1 MEEIQKLINEL
12 GGSQYKDKDTEHY
25 SEEAVELLIKK
36 IDNKSKEKTVIES
49 NTLIYKTLA
58 DWSKVEDNRE
68 TIIRSPSNVIEKTF
82 QLFEFL
88 LPNGVETLNTETTV
102 EQSEL
107 FSMICRLLGNLTY
120 ENAPNREF
128 IFDKTPSILKYI
140 SSFVYQTKYQSLQ
153 RTSCAAIANLSSET
167 DFIQLEFFKLG
178 VVSILID
185 LICRESTTD
194 EVNQMAIK
202 AFNNLVDNENTQVDI
217 HFKEIHRLLG
227 QLKKSLNKEG
237 YYENSF
243 ANDLVSSLSTL
254 SLNKDLQKEI
264 LKEGFLND
272 LIELIEES
280 NVHREMINQ
289 FEDDDIEKDKD
300 ISIAP
305 SASELIFKLADN
317 DDYRQYFYNKERDG
331 KDSNNILDRMIKI
344 MTSAPPA
351 YKDGD
356 SKAQLKAL
364 DVAKVKK
371 NITKTIALCSLED
384 DVIDKFIKTPK
395 IFVDLLVD
403 TEDTERIVNGEMI
416 IGNLARSE
424 PNCRLL
430 NSYNVIELIADIMK
444 KFPNFQPIQHLGL
457 SSIRNLTLPTI
468 NKGFKPSST
477 LMEDVVFNSKVHN
490 QVIQFAALSLIKN
503 FIGCDQSNLKL
514 FLEFPNALQSL
525 LDLANGR
532 VPASMDE
539 SDEQEQLQLDDAKI
553 QEIEEKFEE
562 KENANEKTNEKDE
575 KTNNNNEKKQST
587 KKDMRVIYEATRLLL
602 RFLDNSE
609 LSNHQEKMK
618 QLIEESVEPF
628 FSLLQSPFP
637 ILQVEGAKGLVL
649 LIKHDKQLFLSRP
662 SWVKDLVE
670 VLSLSIIPF
679 QQLSREQTTITTD
692 PNHQKL
698 IAQIQSNC
706 NFSTELQNVIL
717 SNIFYNFSLD
727 ESICKKMKDQNVISE
742 LKTLKSKQ
750 DAPQS
755 LTNLIQK
762 ILVQLTI

>member
-1 MEEIQKLINEL
+1 MEDIQKLINEL
-12 GGSQYKDKDTEHY
+12 GGEQYKDKETEHY
-25 SEEAVELLIKK
+25 SEEAAELLIGK
-36 IDNKSKEKTVIES
+36 IDNKSKEKTIIES
-49 NTLIYKTLA
+49 NTLIFKTLA

-68 TIIRSPSNVIEKTF
+68 TIIRSPSNVVKKTLG
-82 QLFEFL
+82 LFEFL
-88 LPNGVETLNTETTV
+88 LPNGVETLNTDTTV

-107 FSMICRLLGNLTY
+107 FSMICRLIGNLTY
-120 ENAPNREF
+120 ENPPNREF
-128 IFDKTPSILKYI
+128 IFDKSPCILKYI
-140 SSFVYQTKYQSLQ
+140 SNFISQTKYQQLQ
-153 RTSCAAIANLSSET
+153 RTSCAATANLSSET
-167 DFIQLEFFKLG
+167 DYIQLEFFKLG
-178 VVSILID
+178 VVTTLID
-185 LICRESTTD
+185 LICRESTSD
-194 EVNQMAIK
+194 EVSQMAIK
-202 AFNNLVDNENTQVDI
+202 AFNNLVDNEITQADI
-217 HFKEIHRLLG
+217 HFKEIHKLLG

-280 NVHREMINQ
+280 NVHREMINE

-305 SASELIFKLADN
+305 STSELIFKLADN

-331 KDSNNILDRMIKI
+331 NNASNILDRMIKI
-344 MTSAPPA
+344 MTAPPPT

-457 SSIRNLTLPTI
+457 SSIRNLTLPNI
-468 NKGFKPSST
+468 NKGFKPSET

-490 QVIQFAALSLIKN
+490 QVIQFASLSLIKN
-503 FIGCDQSNLKL
+503 FIGSDQSNFKL
-514 FLEFPNALQSL
+514 FIEFPNALQSL

-532 VPASMDE
+532 IPASIEE
-539 SDEQEQLQLDDAKI
+539 SDDQQEQLQLDDAKI

-562 KENANEKTNEKDE
+562 KQQENQKETTAESG
-575 KTNNNNEKKQST
+575 EKKQQS

-602 RFLDNSE
+602 RFLENSE
-609 LSNHQEKMK
+609 LSTNHQEKMK
-618 QLIEESVEPF
+618 QLVKESVEPF

-649 LIKHDKQLFLSRP
+649 IIKQDKDLLLSRP
-662 SWVKDLVE
+662 QWIKDLVE
-670 VLSLSIIPF
+670 VLSVSIIPF
-679 QQLSREQTTITTD
+679 QQLSREQSTISSD

-698 IAQIQSNC
+698 LAQIQSNC
-706 NFSTELQNVIL
+706 NFSTELQTTIL
-717 SNIFYNFSLD
+717 SNIFFNLSLD
-727 ESICKKMKDQNVISE
+727 ESICKKMKDQNIISE

-750 DAPQS
+750 DAPQLLS
-755 LTNLIQK
+755 NLIQK

>member
-12 GGSQYKDKDTEHY
+12 GGAQYKDKDTEHY

-36 IDNKSKEKTVIES
+36 IDNKSKDKTVIES

-68 TIIRSPSNVIEKTF
+68 TIIRSPSNVIEKTL

-107 FSMICRLLGNLTY
+107 FSMICRLVGNLTY
-120 ENAPNREF
+120 ENTPNREF

-140 SSFVYQTKYQSLQ
+140 SNFVSQTKYQPLQ
-153 RTSCAAIANLSSET
+153 RTSCAAVANLSSET

-178 VVSILID
+178 VVSTLID
-185 LICRESTTD
+185 LICRENTTD

-202 AFNNLVDNENTQVDI
+202 AFNNLVDNEKTQVDI

-280 NVHREMINQ
+280 NVHREMINN

-305 SASELIFKLADN
+305 STSELIFKLADN

-331 KDSNNILDRMIKI
+331 KDANNFLDRMIKI
-344 MTSAPPA
+344 MTAPPPA

-364 DVAKVKK
+364 DIAKVKK

-503 FIGCDQSNLKL
+503 FIGSDQSNFKL

-539 SDEQEQLQLDDAKI
+539 SDEQQEQLQLDDAKI

-562 KENANEKTNEKDE
+562 KQKEKETTTDEKD
-575 KTNNNNEKKQST
+575 KDQQEKKQPP

-602 RFLDNSE
+602 RFLENPE

-618 QLIEESVEPF
+618 QLVEESVEPF

-649 LIKHDKQLFLSRP
+649 LIKHDKELLLSRP
-662 SWVKDLVE
+662 LWVKDLVE
-670 VLSLSIIPF
+670 VLSVSVIPF
-679 QQLSREQTTITTD
+679 QQLSREQSTISTD

-727 ESICKKMKDQNVISE
+727 ESICKKMKDQNVITE
-742 LKTLKSKQ
+742 LKALKSKQ

-755 LTNLIQK
+755 LSNLIQK